1 VAAVLIT
8 GTSGFVGSRLA
19 AALAPT
25 HRVIGLSRQQVAIDG
40 VTSVRGDFADPRS
53 LSDLDDHQ
61 VDILIHLAGVT
72 GAASEEDA
80 MSVNVAGTRRLLRWA
95 VDRGIRRIILA
106 SSIAAVGCLSG
117 TFVPRQLP
125 IPDDHPCDS
134 SNVYGVSKAMI
145 EQLADYFHRVTPD
158 LEIVAFRIGAVLPV
172 DAVPVGQV
180 DLRSFRQPF
189 CQLGAIEVDEVVRT
203 FAAAIDKPLGP
214 GVRRMNL
221 VADQARSPLPT
232 ADAIRLLLGD
242 RAAGLDLS
250 YYETA
255 GNEWKGIYAVD
266 HVREA
271 YCLGPV

>member
-1 VAAVLIT
+1 MAAVLIT

-19 AALAPT
+19 AALAPAHQVT
-25 HRVIGLSRQQVAIDG
+25 GLSRQPVAIDG
-40 VTSVRGDFADPRS
+40 VTSVLGDFADPRS
-53 LSDLDDHQ
+53 LGDLDDHP
-61 VDILIHLAGVT
+61 VDVLVHLAGVT

-80 MSVNVAGTRRLLRWA
+80 MTVNVVGTRRLLRWA

-106 SSIAAVGCLSG
+106 SSIAAVGCLST

-145 EQLADYFHRVTPD
+145 EQLADYFYRVTPG
-158 LEIVAFRIGAVLPV
+158 LEILSFRIGAVLPV
-172 DAVPVGQV
+172 DAVPVDQV
-180 DLRSFRQPF
+180 DVRSFGQPF
-189 CQLGAIEVDEVVRT
+189 CQLGAVEVDEVVRS
-203 FAAAIDKPLGP
+203 FAAAIDNPLGP

-221 VADQARSPLPT
+221 VAEQARSPITT

-255 GNEWKGIYAVD
+255 GHERAGVYAVD
-266 HVREA
+266 RIRRA
-271 YCLGPV
+271 YWPAT